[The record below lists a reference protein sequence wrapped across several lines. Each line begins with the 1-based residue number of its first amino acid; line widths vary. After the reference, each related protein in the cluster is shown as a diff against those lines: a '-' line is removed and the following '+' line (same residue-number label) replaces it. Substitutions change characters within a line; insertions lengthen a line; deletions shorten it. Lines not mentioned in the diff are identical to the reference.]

1 MNPNQTPLMR
11 TVAEIPHS
19 DFKITVF
26 AWNNKYIIKLEK
38 GNFEQT
44 YKVSEMDT
52 NGDEDI
58 HKLINDE
65 SFIEAAKERFKNMN
79 LHLNEALN
87 RL

>member
-1 MNPNQTPLMR
+1 MR

-38 GNFEQT
+38 GNYEQT

-58 HKLINDE
+58 HKIIKDE

>member
-1 MNPNQTPLMR
+1 MR
-11 TVAEIPHS
+11 TIAEIPHS

-44 YKVSEMDT
+44 YKVSEMDMS
-52 NGDEDI
+52 GDDDVLKIIKDEEF
-58 HKLINDE
+58 IN
-65 SFIEAAKERFKNMN
+65 AAKERFKDMN
-79 LHLNEALN
+79 QSLNNALN

>member
-1 MNPNQTPLMR
+1 MR

-38 GNFEQT
+38 GNYEQT
-44 YKVSEMDT
+44 YKVSEMET
-52 NGDEDI
+52 SGDADVLKI
-58 HKLINDE
+58 INDE
-65 SFIEAAKERFKNMN
+65 SFISSAKERFKEMN
-79 LHLNEALN
+79 QSLNGALN

>member
-1 MNPNQTPLMR
+1 MR

-38 GNFEQT
+38 GNYEQT

-58 HKLINDE
+58 HKIIKDE
-65 SFIEAAKERFKNMN
+65 NFIEAAKERFKNMN

>member
-1 MNPNQTPLMR
+1 MR

-44 YKVSEMDT
+44 YKVSEMET
-52 NGDEDI
+52 SGDGDI
-58 HKLINDE
+58 HKLIQDE
-65 SFIEAAKERFKNMN
+65 SFINAAKERFKTMN
-79 LHLNEALN
+79 QNLNEALN

>member
-1 MNPNQTPLMR
+1 MR

-44 YKVSEMDT
+44 YKVSEMET
-52 NGDEDI
+52 SGDDDI
-58 HKLINDE
+58 HQLIKDE
-65 SFIEAAKERFKNMN
+65 EFIAAAKERFKEMN
-79 LHLNEALN
+79 LSLNSALN

>member
-1 MNPNQTPLMR
+1 MR

-38 GNFEQT
+38 GNYEQT
-44 YKVSEMDT
+44 YKVSEMET
-52 NGDEDI
+52 SGDADI
-58 HKLINDE
+58 LKIINDE
-65 SFIEAAKERFKNMN
+65 SFILNAKERFKGMN
-79 LHLNEALN
+79 QSLNEALN

>member
-1 MNPNQTPLMR
+1 MR

-26 AWNNKYIIKLEK
+26 AWNNKYVIKLEK

-52 NGDEDI
+52 NGDSDI
-58 HKLINDE
+58 HALIQDE
-65 SFIEAAKERFKNMN
+65 AFILAAKERFINMN
-79 LHLNEALN
+79 KHLNEALN

>member
-1 MNPNQTPLMR
+1 MR

-38 GNFEQT
+38 GNYEQT

-52 NGDEDI
+52 NGDEDVY
-58 HKLINDE
+58 KLIKDE
-65 SFIEAAKERFKNMN
+65 AFINAAKDRFKEMN
-79 LHLNEALN
+79 QQLNEALN